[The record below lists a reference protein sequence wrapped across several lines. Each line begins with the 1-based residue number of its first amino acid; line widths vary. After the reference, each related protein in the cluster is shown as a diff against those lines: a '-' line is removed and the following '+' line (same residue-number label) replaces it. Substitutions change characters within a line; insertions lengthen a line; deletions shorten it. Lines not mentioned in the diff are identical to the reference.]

1 MKKLFILAAILL
13 FVCSAKAQSDITI
26 GPKVGL
32 NVTNISNIDNSKNK
46 ISIHLGGFAEWKVND
61 FFAIQPELLYS
72 RQGFRTKDGDIK
84 GKFRVNYLNIP
95 VLAKLYVL
103 DELSVDLGPQL
114 GFALNGKSK
123 LKNDGHTATEK
134 FKHLNTVELSFA
146 IGVSYNWDDLMFSA
160 RYNVGLSNVIDK
172 DYLDMGNNK
181 NHVFQLSVGYRFNGL
196 F

>member
-1 MKKLFILAAILL
+1 MKKLFVLAAVLL

-32 NVTNISNIDNSKNK
+32 NVTNISNIDHSKNK
-46 ISIHLGGFAEWKVND
+46 ISINLGGFAEWRVND
-61 FFAIQPELLYS
+61 FFALQPELLYS
-72 RQGFRTKDGDIK
+72 RQGYRTKNDGVK

-123 LKNDGHTATEK
+123 LKDGGHTVTEK

-146 IGVSYNWDDLMFSA
+146 IGVSYNFDDLMFSA

-172 DYLDMGNNK
+172 DYLNLGNNK
-181 NHVFQLSVGYRFNGL
+181 NHVFQLSVGYRFSGL